1 MIFILIQRFLSTDFL
16 CSIKK
21 KNSKIFIAPIFET
34 SIFDFKIFA
43 FMIMFDI
50 KKSNSKN
57 TDERNVNTDSNTGFF
72 LVFKDMQMFDL

>member
-1 MIFILIQRFLSTDFL
+1 
-16 CSIKK
+16 
-21 KNSKIFIAPIFET
+21 
-34 SIFDFKIFA
+34 
-43 FMIMFDI
+43 MIMFDI